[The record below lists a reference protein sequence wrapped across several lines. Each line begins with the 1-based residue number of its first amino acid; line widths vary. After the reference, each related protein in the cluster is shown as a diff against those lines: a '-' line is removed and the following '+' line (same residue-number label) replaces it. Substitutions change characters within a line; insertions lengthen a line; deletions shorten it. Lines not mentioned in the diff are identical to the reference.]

1 MKTLDKLAF
10 VAKSIY
16 TVTNLPYHNAY
27 HITKML
33 EDAVNILNHCNTG
46 LSDTLYAAI
55 LYHDAIYVPTRKDN
69 EQKSAELFQL
79 IDSNIVGDKTY
90 NPYHVAELINLT
102 ARHTETLNFRNCK
115 CDEFEARV
123 IMDADLAGFA
133 GPYDVM
139 TTNSEK
145 IRLEN
150 LHVDADTFVKNRIAF
165 LNLMLQKPKIY
176 YTAFGRQEYED
187 IARANIQRE
196 IEALL

>member
-1 MKTLDKLAF
+1 
-10 VAKSIY
+10 
-16 TVTNLPYHNAY
+16 
-27 HITKML
+27 
-33 EDAVNILNHCNTG
+33 
-46 LSDTLYAAI
+46 
-55 LYHDAIYVPTRKDN
+55 
-69 EQKSAELFQL
+69 
-79 IDSNIVGDKTY
+79 
-90 NPYHVAELINLT
+90 
-102 ARHTETLNFRNCK
+102 
-115 CDEFEARV
+115 
-123 IMDADLAGFA
+123 MDADLAGFA

-196 IEALL
+196 IEALLWN